1 MRNPTALVAS
11 FHSAPSAREEW
22 NERSEGNDKG
32 RREMET
38 VTIVGWLRLI
48 HLPLV
53 SLAVSIVLRLTATRL
68 VSERSEGMKG
78 A

>member
-32 RREMET
+32 RRDDGNGHDRRLAAPHLAT
-38 VTIVGWLRLI
+38 LVTPLRDR
-48 HLPLV
+48 PRPAG
-53 SLAVSIVLRLTATRL
+53 SA
-68 VSERSEGMKG
+68 RSAGYVVRKG
-78 A
+78 V